1 MCLVTSQQTNFS
13 DSNFL
18 TVATRNCKC
27 SHDKDQCAQYFIYHL
42 FSRSYIYI
50 SLYVHLLKNRSI
62 RSPLLK
68 RYSLFTSYFKCENE
82 TILEK
87 NVHLRIEKEE
97 IYIYSINTYT
107 IPSYRTR
114 INKRSNDPPT
124 PTRIQHEE
132 YAQRDTAA
140 WRPKS
145 EAD

>member
-1 MCLVTSQQTNFS
+1 MCTIFYIPLVFS
-13 DSNFL
+13 ILYLHFSIY
-18 TVATRNCKC
+18 T
-27 SHDKDQCAQYFIYHL
+27 FI
-42 FSRSYIYI
+42 
-50 SLYVHLLKNRSI
+50 KKRSI

-140 WRPKS
+140 
-145 EAD
+145 